1 MILRAAMAADAGAV
15 AGLQNAAAVAGIGT
29 FVAPGRQ
36 RRGIAAPLFA
46 ACRPACRAA
55 VITARNA
62 AIRALGGS
70 ASGWISRC
78 SK

>member
-1 MILRAAMAADAGAV
+1 MIRAAMAADAGAV
-15 AGLQNAAAVAGIGT
+15 AEFQDAAAAVADIGT
-29 FVAPGRQ
+29 FVTPGRQ

-55 VITARNA
+55 VITAWNA
-62 AIRALGGS
+62 TIRALGGS